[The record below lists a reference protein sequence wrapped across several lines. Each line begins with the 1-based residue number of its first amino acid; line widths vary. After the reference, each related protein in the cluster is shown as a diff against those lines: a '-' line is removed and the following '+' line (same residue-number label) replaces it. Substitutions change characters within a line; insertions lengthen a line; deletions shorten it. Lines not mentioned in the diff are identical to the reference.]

1 MLQRQTQIG
10 SVTLLSDPRFLRDRM
25 VKFLNVK
32 YAYTCL
38 RATNFC
44 YFLFFQDWFNCW
56 QAFGWMRVGSD

>member
-44 YFLFFQDWFNCW
+44 YFLFFQD
-56 QAFGWMRVGSD
+56 